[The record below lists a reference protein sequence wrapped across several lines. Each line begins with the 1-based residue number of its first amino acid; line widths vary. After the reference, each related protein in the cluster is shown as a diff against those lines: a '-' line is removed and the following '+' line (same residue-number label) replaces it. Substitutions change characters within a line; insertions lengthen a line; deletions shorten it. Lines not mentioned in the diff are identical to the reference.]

1 MVLLLARC
9 WEYKLKTEDVLELTQ
24 GNRRIALCTV
34 VGALIFPP
42 LSFLTIFLFCFK
54 IITTV
59 LILGLLEDGET
70 YSTELRQRQKPGQG
84 KLGQWE
90 HELVCHRY
98 EKPLILQISRLLR
111 GFTSPSTYFQSSDPG
126 SEIALYSIEQ
136 FSVEITTLLEITLR
150 SRLVEKIS
158 VALYDCLMDEEL
170 AAGIADV
177 DDDED
182 DGGKESERELRPV
195 LKVFNSIV
203 QSYLFW
209 VYFTSHSVS
218 HLFHSL
224 MRAIIRR

>member
-1 MVLLLARC
+1 
-9 WEYKLKTEDVLELTQ
+9 
-24 GNRRIALCTV
+24 
-34 VGALIFPP
+34 
-42 LSFLTIFLFCFK
+42 LFA
-54 IITTV
+54 
-59 LILGLLEDGET
+59 GLLEDGET

-111 GFTSPSTYFQSSDPG
+111 GFTSPSTYFQSSDPD

-170 AAGIADV
+170 AGLAIAD
-177 DDDED
+177 DEGE
-182 DGGKESERELRPV
+182 DGGKSVENELRS
-195 LKVFNSIV
+195 VFIAHYSTNRVILMFILLH
-203 QSYLFW
+203 SYQLDESDHMAVVCVHAFIQNLYFYATQVKACYLAFTILF
-209 VYFTSHSVS
+209 V
-218 HLFHSL
+218 
-224 MRAIIRR
+224 